1 MRTRL
6 SLSRT
11 ALLVSAGLL
20 LAALQ
25 GCAYVTLQAPQL
37 TAVRAL
43 FPSDPMV
50 DFEPFTWRLRWAG
63 SEQPVVPVV
72 VNDQFVFTHKSGVQV
87 TFDGWNITRV
97 AGLLGRE
104 ALILTLN
111 EVGVL
116 RITQGLQGIYEGSCE
131 PWATEPN
138 GFAQRC
144 EDLEPRRIT
153 LDQSGNIQALS
164 FTIHPSYPALV
175 LKR

>member
-1 MRTRL
+1 MQT
-6 SLSRT
+6 SLSMMRT
-11 ALLVSAGLL
+11 ALLAGAALL

-25 GCAYVTLQAPQL
+25 GCAYVTVQAPQL
-37 TAVRAL
+37 TAVRDL
-43 FPSDPMV
+43 FPSDPTV

-63 SEQPVVPVV
+63 SEQPVVPVAV
-72 VNDQFVFTHKSGVQV
+72 YDQFVFTHKSGVQV

-111 EVGVL
+111 EAGVL
-116 RITQGLQGIYEGSCE
+116 LITQGLQGIYEGPCE

-138 GFAQRC
+138 GFSQRC

-175 LKR
+175 LER